1 MYLARVDG
9 VPSDVGQE
17 IALVSVVS
25 AIVGA
30 RLFFVFEH
38 WDRFENDLAAI
49 VTDITEGGITLY
61 GGLIGAFSGRHL
73 RRLPPLAHR
82 HLPRCRRPGM
92 ILGQG
97 LGRIG
102 DLING
107 EHLATASDLPWAFV
121 YVHPNTL
128 AELGQSVHPAA
139 GGYELVGDFVILGI
153 LLFVARRVF
162 KVPGWLFCS
171 YMILY
176 SVMRFG
182 LSEFRIDEQTV
193 DGIPGPPDRGG
204 RHHRPRLHPRG
215 GDSPLPGPDH
225 RGLGGPRPR
234 PAARGTRRGR
244 LRALPG
250 MTPPPPVTLY
260 TRAAC
265 PLCDEARAL
274 LDGLA
279 RSLGFAIEAV
289 DIDADP
295 ALRSRYDYAVPVI
308 AVEDEEIARAPVR
321 PAALEGSLRERY
333 R

>member
-1 MYLARVDG
+1 MDLSAVALLLSITIDIDPDIGTIFGLTITWHGLFTAIGIICGVTLSVYLARVDG

-61 GGLIGAFSGRHL
+61 GGLIGGVLGGVIYGAF
-73 RRLPPLAHR
+73 HR
-82 HLPRCRRPGM
+82 WPIGICLDAAAPGM

-139 GGYELVGDFVILGI
+139 GGYELVGDFVILAV
-153 LLFVARRVF
+153 LLFVARRF
-162 KVPGWLFCS
+162 IKIPGWTFCL

-182 LSEFRIDEQTV
+182 LSEFRIDEQTI
-193 DGIPGPPDRGG
+193 DGIPVPQIVAAVIIGLAFILAGVIRRFPGQITEAWEDRVLGPPPEQATED
-204 RHHRPRLHPRG
+204 
-215 GDSPLPGPDH
+215 DSAPS
-225 RGLGGPRPR
+225 
-234 PAARGTRRGR
+234 PA
-244 LRALPG
+244 
-250 MTPPPPVTLY
+250 
-260 TRAAC
+260 
-265 PLCDEARAL
+265 
-274 LDGLA
+274 
-279 RSLGFAIEAV
+279 
-289 DIDADP
+289 
-295 ALRSRYDYAVPVI
+295 
-308 AVEDEEIARAPVR
+308 
-321 PAALEGSLRERY
+321 
-333 R
+333 

>member
-1 MYLARVDG
+1 MDLSAVALLLSITIDIDPDIGTIFGLTITWHGLFTAIGIICGVTLSVYLARVDG

-61 GGLIGAFSGRHL
+61 GGLIGGVLGGVIYGAF
-73 RRLPPLAHR
+73 HR
-82 HLPRCRRPGM
+82 WPIGICLDAAAPGM

-121 YVHPNTL
+121 YTHPNTL

-153 LLFVARRVF
+153 LLFVARRF
-162 KVPGWLFCS
+162 IKVPGWTFCL

-182 LSEFRIDEQTV
+182 LSEFRIDEQTI
-193 DGIPGPPDRGG
+193 DGIPVPQIVAAVIIGLAFILAGVIRRFPGQITEAWEDRVLGPPPEDA
-204 RHHRPRLHPRG
+204 PED
-215 GDSPLPGPDH
+215 DSAPS
-225 RGLGGPRPR
+225 
-234 PAARGTRRGR
+234 PA
-244 LRALPG
+244 
-250 MTPPPPVTLY
+250 
-260 TRAAC
+260 
-265 PLCDEARAL
+265 
-274 LDGLA
+274 
-279 RSLGFAIEAV
+279 
-289 DIDADP
+289 
-295 ALRSRYDYAVPVI
+295 
-308 AVEDEEIARAPVR
+308 
-321 PAALEGSLRERY
+321 
-333 R
+333 

>member
-1 MYLARVDG
+1 MDLSAVALLLSITIDIDPDIGTIFGLTITWHGLFTAIGIICGVTLSVYLARVDG

-61 GGLIGAFSGRHL
+61 GGLIGGVLGGVIYGAF
-73 RRLPPLAHR
+73 HR
-82 HLPRCRRPGM
+82 WPIGICLDAAAPGM

-121 YVHPNTL
+121 YTHPNTL

-153 LLFVARRVF
+153 LLFVARRF
-162 KVPGWLFCS
+162 IKVPGWLFCS

-182 LSEFRIDEQTV
+182 LSEFRIDEQTI
-193 DGIPGPPDRGG
+193 DGIPVPQIVAAIIIGLAFILAGVIRRFPGQITEAWEDRVLGPPPEEPAED
-204 RHHRPRLHPRG
+204 
-215 GDSPLPGPDH
+215 DSAPS
-225 RGLGGPRPR
+225 
-234 PAARGTRRGR
+234 PA
-244 LRALPG
+244 
-250 MTPPPPVTLY
+250 
-260 TRAAC
+260 
-265 PLCDEARAL
+265 
-274 LDGLA
+274 
-279 RSLGFAIEAV
+279 
-289 DIDADP
+289 
-295 ALRSRYDYAVPVI
+295 
-308 AVEDEEIARAPVR
+308 
-321 PAALEGSLRERY
+321 
-333 R
+333 